1 MQGHIEIETYA
12 KINLGLGI
20 GAPEESGFHPLL
32 GIFHSTG
39 PVDLLRM
46 HARLAPGRHRGS
58 GSQEST
64 IEVQGSFDCP
74 PETTS
79 IHKAARLFF
88 GHCGI
93 RGDVFIEVEKR
104 IPAMGGMGGGS
115 SDAAATLAGLDA
127 LYGTGLDRET
137 LMLLGAKLGSDVPF
151 FFGSSAALVSGRGDI
166 IEAIEPRTDFGIL
179 LVFPGFGV
187 STGWAYGTLDA
198 WRALHSDARALDEE
212 AGRPGS
218 ASRTELLKQFKGP
231 ICDWRFKNDFSPM
244 LFEHFPVYGTLES
257 LLKEAGARYVSITG
271 SGSTMYG
278 IFDSPAEAT
287 EAEAALTSGKAG
299 ASGSNTLCGMALRA
313 VKPLDT
319 TMVLG

>member
-1 MQGHIEIETYA
+1 MKGHIKIAAFA

-20 GAPEESGFHPLL
+20 GAPEESGFHPIL

-39 PVDLLRM
+39 PGDILRIE
-46 HARLAPGRHRGS
+46 RRPGS
-58 GSQEST
+58 GTRGASGSREST

-74 PETTS
+74 PEATS

-88 GHCGI
+88 EHSRI
-93 RGDVFIEVEKR
+93 RGDVCIKVEKR

-127 LYGTGLDRET
+127 LYGTGLDCGT
-137 LMLLGAKLGSDVPF
+137 FIHLGAMLGSDVPF
-151 FFGSSAALVSGRGDI
+151 FFGSAAALVSGRGEI

-187 STGWAYGTLDA
+187 PTGWAYGRLDA
-198 WRALHSDARALDEE
+198 WRAGRSEVADLEKE
-212 AGRPGS
+212 AGRPES
-218 ASRTELLKQFKGP
+218 EARAELLRQFRGP
-231 ICDWRFKNDFSPM
+231 VSEWKFKNDFSPM
-244 LFEHFPVYGTLES
+244 LFEHFPVYGRLES
-257 LLKEAGARYVSITG
+257 LLKDAGARYVSITG

-278 IFDSPAEAT
+278 IFDSP
-287 EAEAALTSGKAG
+287 GKAIETEDALMSLRER
-299 ASGSNTLCGMALRA
+299 ASASNTLYGMALRA